1 MTRILAMRFVRFTLA
16 LATCLA
22 MSATVHAQSY
32 PKGPIRFIVPY
43 PAGGAGD
50 LIARLVGEK
59 LAAAL
64 GTTHAVINRPGA
76 SGAIGAMAVVTA
88 PPDGQTILV
97 GHAGEIAINPLLTAD
112 VGYNPD
118 TDLMPI
124 SLAAVMPLALVVP
137 GKAPYGSVSEMLKF
151 SRENSRGLSFASSG
165 AATPAYFAGE
175 MLKLRTK
182 SNLTHVP
189 YAGAAPALNDLLG
202 GHVDLFFSGYLPAA
216 PQIQTGA
223 LKLLAFSSGKRSTLA
238 PNVPTVAEAADIKGY
253 DITIWMGF
261 FVPRG
266 TQPEIVAKL
275 NTELNKILSDSDVQK
290 KLAQQGAETSI
301 GSTEQF
307 AAFIR
312 AERDKYRD
320 IIGSSK
326 SAPPR

>member
-1 MTRILAMRFVRFTLA
+1 MKSSLAMRNIRFILA
-16 LATCLA
+16 LAACLA
-22 MSATVHAQSY
+22 MSDAHAQGY

-50 LIARLVGEK
+50 MIARLVGEK
-59 LAAAL
+59 LANAL

-76 SGAIGAMAVVTA
+76 SGAIGAMAVITA
-88 PPDGQTILV
+88 PSDGQTILV

-112 VGYNPD
+112 IGYDPD
-118 TDLMPI
+118 TDLMPV

-151 SRENSRGLSFASSG
+151 SRENSRGLSFASAG

-175 MLKLRTK
+175 MLKLGAK

-202 GHVDLFFSGYLPAA
+202 GHVDLFFSGYLPAG
-216 PQIQTGA
+216 PHIQTGA

-261 FVPRG
+261 FLPRG
-266 TQPEIVAKL
+266 TPPEIATKL
-275 NTELNKILSDSDVQK
+275 NTEFNKILAEPDVQK
-290 KLAQQGAETSI
+290 KLAAQGAETSI
-301 GSTEQF
+301 GSIEQF
-307 AAFIR
+307 ATFVKT
-312 AERDKYRD
+312 ERDKYRV

-326 SAPPR
+326 PSTPR